1 MRGIMTFLFGVA
13 VGAGGMFAS
22 HTYHLVRA
30 EDGFHIVPKLT
41 PQFGDTYVDIR
52 HFDLRAWDQH
62 RPLAVALVKANKP
75 QLVTQGA
82 GESLR
87 HAAKGVLDMLD
98 GRMSH

>member
-41 PQFGDTYVDIR
+41 PQFAILTSTSAISTCERGTSI
-52 HFDLRAWDQH
+52 
-62 RPLAVALVKANKP
+62 
-75 QLVTQGA
+75 
-82 GESLR
+82 
-87 HAAKGVLDMLD
+87 
-98 GRMSH
+98 GRWPWRW

>member
-1 MRGIMTFLFGVA
+1 
-13 VGAGGMFAS
+13 
-22 HTYHLVRA
+22 
-30 EDGFHIVPKLT
+30 
-41 PQFGDTYVDIR
+41 
-52 HFDLRAWDQH
+52 
-62 RPLAVALVKANKP
+62 VALVKANKP